1 MKHLGACTEV
11 YLLSLLPI
19 PYEQLAAIG
28 SGVANAAEEILQK
41 IIMNPHTY
49 LTVIEPREAPR
60 RFEGFCYY

>member
-28 SGVANAAEEILQK
+28 SGVANAAEEIVSILDPRAPFST
-41 IIMNPHTY
+41 IIS
-49 LTVIEPREAPR
+49 LRAISFKRLS
-60 RFEGFCYY
+60 